1 MQRYNILYCKIN
13 KNIFFKA
20 GKNRFQPILVSQI
33 NNLDLNNDDKTDYVK
48 VIDNKQGESHA
59 IILQVL
65 ANEVNLYQSHRSPA
79 FDTKIR
85 TFLINVFHVSTR
97 SHYTGWDRTMYQSKS
112 MTQFMDHFFFE
123 TV

>member
-1 MQRYNILYCKIN
+1 VPLPEPEDVTVHQ
-13 KNIFFKA
+13 
-20 GKNRFQPILVSQI
+20 VSSLEAVQ
-33 NNLDLNNDDKTDYVK
+33 LLLEVTEKVVVPASDKTDYVK